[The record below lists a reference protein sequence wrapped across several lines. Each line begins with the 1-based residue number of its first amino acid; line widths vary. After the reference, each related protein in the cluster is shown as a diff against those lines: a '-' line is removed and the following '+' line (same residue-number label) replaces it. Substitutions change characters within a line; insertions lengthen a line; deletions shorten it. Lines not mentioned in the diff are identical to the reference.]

1 MICGKANGRRMA
13 VVLLKHA
20 AWISPPARK
29 EWTYA
34 MLNELEHI
42 PRGASALSWALGCT
56 FVSYRER
63 AFVMSSSLSNLPR
76 WLLSIE
82 MAVCLVPLTWLF
94 IAVFTMVA
102 RGVMPLEYGI
112 LVGSAALLGPIGL
125 VVGPRISLLPRGSV
139 SRTTTTVMAFLA
151 AWNVLA
157 YSGEIIHSGAPFSQ
171 WWRDFVLI
179 ALLPTWAVVHL
190 LQINAARRATVAIA

>member
-1 MICGKANGRRMA
+1 MTCGKANGRRMA
-13 VVLLKHA
+13 VVLLQHA
-20 AWISPPARK
+20 VWISPPARK
-29 EWTYA
+29 EWTHA

-63 AFVMSSSLSNLPR
+63 VFVMSSSLSNLPR

-94 IAVFTMVA
+94 IAISAMVA
-102 RGVMPLEYGI
+102 RGVVPLEYGV
-112 LVGSAALLGPIGL
+112 LSGSAALLGPIAL
-125 VVGPRISLLPRGSV
+125 VVGLRISFFPSGSV
-139 SRTTTTVMAFLA
+139 SRTTTFVMAFLA
-151 AWNVLA
+151 AWTLLA
-157 YSGEIIHSGAPFSQ
+157 CSGELIHSGASFSQ

-179 ALLPTWAVVHL
+179 ALLPTWAVIHL
-190 LQINAARRATVAIA
+190 LQINAARRAVVAIA